1 MQEYDE
7 SFFRAKAN
15 KRAGITWLALIFI
28 ATIYYGIK
36 TKNGEIARGY
46 FIAFTV
52 VGWVTY
58 ITGYIVSMI
67 KGKAA
72 KEYKWVLGICYL
84 LFYAVIAWTALD
96 KISYIF
102 ILPLLSILILYKD
115 PKFIKMIMWF
125 TLFVLISSNIYKGVA
140 KGMMDF
146 VASEE
151 CALQFAIVLCC
162 FACCSSI
169 RIMSSLSSF
178 AIVLCCFACT
188 NMAIRHLV
196 ESDGALTGSIE
207 SELAQVVQTVEQV
220 KDASNSI
227 VDGVTVVRELADEN
241 KQGAN
246 NVVKDMG
253 TLAKN
258 NGILNDKTVSSIEM
272 TKVIDTQVKDV
283 SDLMEEFSKL
293 IEKSVEH
300 ADLSADELTEVVEIT
315 NRMSALS
322 SKIETILETF
332 KKEFENVKQET
343 STIEG
348 ITSQTNLLALNA
360 SIEAARAGEAGK
372 GFAVV
377 ADQIRSLS
385 SGTQDSSNSIME
397 ALSHLEATSD
407 EMLQSIT
414 ETVELIQLNIEKVS
428 TVNKSVS
435 DITSDATSLGDN
447 IKVVDSAVKQVENSN
462 ETLTANMNQV
472 GEIMQIMTESI
483 NNAEQTTK
491 TMLSKYEAS
500 AKSATDIESV
510 VGELMEELGIGGFMN
525 VSDIKSGM
533 KFRMVIEDQTNAK
546 EEYTGEVVDR
556 KDNNVYINI
565 NNRAAFDDKR
575 RNLKCSFNAV
585 VDNVLYCWNGI
596 AIHNVKAGEKG
607 QFKLTIDTNPQVYNR
622 RKYPR
627 MPLDNKCTISVDGT
641 DITYYGHMVNISAN
655 GFAFSVNDSSFENMK
670 GKNIVIEIDNFDVI
684 KDKEIQGC
692 IIRCSNDEGN
702 YIVGCRMPEDSNEI
716 KDYVNKNYSE

>member
-162 FACCSSI
+162 FAC
-169 RIMSSLSSF
+169 
-178 AIVLCCFACT
+178 T

-293 IEKSVEH
+293 IEKSVKH

-385 SGTQDSSNSIME
+385 SGTQESSNSIME

-407 EMLQSIT
+407 EMLESIT

-472 GEIMQIMTESI
+472 GEIMQIMTDSI

-500 AKSATDIESV
+500 ARSATDIESV

-692 IIRCSNDEGN
+692 IIRCSNPPGPGTGRQSGLRRPLLYGDVRRKGPGASSQ
-702 YIVGCRMPEDSNEI
+702 GCLRAGL
-716 KDYVNKNYSE
+716 YLY

>member
-151 CALQFAIVLCC
+151 CALQ
-162 FACCSSI
+162 
-169 RIMSSLSSF
+169 F

-596 AIHNVKAGEKG
+596 AIHNVNAGEKG

>member
-146 VASEE
+146 VASQE
-151 CALQFAIVLCC
+151 CALQ
-162 FACCSSI
+162 
-169 RIMSSLSSF
+169 F

-702 YIVGCRMPEDSNEI
+702 YIVGCRMPDDSNEI

>member
-58 ITGYIVSMI
+58 ITGYTVSMI

-151 CALQFAIVLCC
+151 CALQ
-162 FACCSSI
+162 
-169 RIMSSLSSF
+169 F

-702 YIVGCRMPEDSNEI
+702 YIVGCRMPDDSNEI

>member
-151 CALQFAIVLCC
+151 CALQ
-162 FACCSSI
+162 
-169 RIMSSLSSF
+169 F

-377 ADQIRSLS
+377 AEQIRSLS

>member
-162 FACCSSI
+162 FAC
-169 RIMSSLSSF
+169 
-178 AIVLCCFACT
+178 T

-253 TLAKN
+253 TLSKN
-258 NGILNDKTVSSIEM
+258 NDILNDKTVSSIEM

-300 ADLSADELTEVVEIT
+300 AGLSADELTEVVEIT

-407 EMLQSIT
+407 EMLESIT

-525 VSDIKSGM
+525 VSDIKRGM
-533 KFRMVIEDQTNAK
+533 KFRMVIEGQTNAK

-575 RNLKCSFNAV
+575 RNLKCAFNAV

-716 KDYVNKNYSE
+716 KEYVNKNYSE

>member
-151 CALQFAIVLCC
+151 CALQ
-162 FACCSSI
+162 
-169 RIMSSLSSF
+169 F

-407 EMLQSIT
+407 EMLESIT

>member
-7 SFFRAKAN
+7 SFFGAKAN

-151 CALQFAIVLCC
+151 CALQ
-162 FACCSSI
+162 
-169 RIMSSLSSF
+169 F

>member
-58 ITGYIVSMI
+58 ITGYIVSII

-162 FACCSSI
+162 FAC
-169 RIMSSLSSF
+169 
-178 AIVLCCFACT
+178 T

-258 NGILNDKTVSSIEM
+258 NDILNDKTVSSIEM

-300 ADLSADELTEVVEIT
+300 ADLSADELTEVVDIT
-315 NRMSALS
+315 NRMSVLS

-407 EMLQSIT
+407 EMLESIT

-447 IKVVDSAVKQVENSN
+447 IKIVDSAVKQVENSN

-500 AKSATDIESV
+500 ARSATDIESV

-533 KFRMVIEDQTNAK
+533 KFRMVIEGQTNAR

-565 NNRAAFDDKR
+565 NNRATFDDKR

-585 VDNVLYCWNGI
+585 VDNVLYCWNDI

-655 GFAFSVNDSSFENMK
+655 GFAFSVNDSSFETMK
-670 GKNIVIEIDNFDVI
+670 GQNIVIEIDNFDVI

>member
-162 FACCSSI
+162 FAC
-169 RIMSSLSSF
+169 
-178 AIVLCCFACT
+178 T

-300 ADLSADELTEVVEIT
+300 ADLSADELTEVVDIT
-315 NRMSALS
+315 NRMSVLS

-407 EMLQSIT
+407 EMLESIT

-447 IKVVDSAVKQVENSN
+447 IKIVDSAVKQVENSN

-500 AKSATDIESV
+500 ARSATDIESV

-533 KFRMVIEDQTNAK
+533 KFRMVIEGQTNAR

-556 KDNNVYINI
+556 KDNNVYVNI
-565 NNRAAFDDKR
+565 NNRATFDDKR

-585 VDNVLYCWNGI
+585 VDNVLYCWNDI

>member
-140 KGMMDF
+140 KRMMDF

-151 CALQFAIVLCC
+151 CALQ
-162 FACCSSI
+162 
-169 RIMSSLSSF
+169 F

-702 YIVGCRMPEDSNEI
+702 YIVGCRMPDDSNEI

>member
-162 FACCSSI
+162 FAC
-169 RIMSSLSSF
+169 
-178 AIVLCCFACT
+178 T

-283 SDLMEEFSKL
+283 SDLIEEFSKL

>member
-151 CALQFAIVLCC
+151 CALQ
-162 FACCSSI
+162 
-169 RIMSSLSSF
+169 F

-692 IIRCSNDEGN
+692 IIRCSNDDGN

>member
-151 CALQFAIVLCC
+151 CALQ
-162 FACCSSI
+162 
-169 RIMSSLSSF
+169 F

-702 YIVGCRMPEDSNEI
+702 YIVGCRMPEESNEI

>member
-151 CALQFAIVLCC
+151 CALQ
-162 FACCSSI
+162 
-169 RIMSSLSSF
+169 F

-407 EMLQSIT
+407 EMLQSIP

>member
-151 CALQFAIVLCC
+151 CALQ
-162 FACCSSI
+162 
-169 RIMSSLSSF
+169 F

-407 EMLQSIT
+407 EMLESIT

-447 IKVVDSAVKQVENSN
+447 IKVVDSAVKQGENSN

>member
-15 KRAGITWLALIFI
+15 KRAGITWLTLIFI

-151 CALQFAIVLCC
+151 CALQ
-162 FACCSSI
+162 
-169 RIMSSLSSF
+169 F

>member
-162 FACCSSI
+162 FAC
-169 RIMSSLSSF
+169 
-178 AIVLCCFACT
+178 T

-258 NGILNDKTVSSIEM
+258 NDILNDKTVSSIEM

-300 ADLSADELTEVVEIT
+300 ADLSADELTEVVDIT
-315 NRMSALS
+315 NRMSVLS

-407 EMLQSIT
+407 EMLESIT

-447 IKVVDSAVKQVENSN
+447 IKIVDSAVKQVENSN

-472 GEIMQIMTESI
+472 GEIMQIMTDSI

-500 AKSATDIESV
+500 ARSATDIESV

-533 KFRMVIEDQTNAK
+533 KFRMVIEGQTNAR

-565 NNRAAFDDKR
+565 NNRATFDDKR

-585 VDNVLYCWNGI
+585 VDNVLYCWNDI

>member
-151 CALQFAIVLCC
+151 CALQ
-162 FACCSSI
+162 
-169 RIMSSLSSF
+169 F

-385 SGTQDSSNSIME
+385 SGTQDSSNSIIE

>member
-84 LFYAVIAWTALD
+84 LFYAVIAWAALD

-151 CALQFAIVLCC
+151 CALQ
-162 FACCSSI
+162 
-169 RIMSSLSSF
+169 F

>member
-151 CALQFAIVLCC
+151 CALQ
-162 FACCSSI
+162 
-169 RIMSSLSSF
+169 F

>member
-162 FACCSSI
+162 FAC
-169 RIMSSLSSF
+169 
-178 AIVLCCFACT
+178 T

-283 SDLMEEFSKL
+283 SDLMEEFSML

>member
-151 CALQFAIVLCC
+151 CALQ
-162 FACCSSI
+162 
-169 RIMSSLSSF
+169 F

-407 EMLQSIT
+407 EMLESIT

-533 KFRMVIEDQTNAK
+533 KFRMVIEGQTNAR

-565 NNRAAFDDKR
+565 NNRATFDDKR

-585 VDNVLYCWNGI
+585 VDNVLYCWNDI

-622 RKYPR
+622 RRYPR

>member
-1 MQEYDE
+1 MNHFQ
-7 SFFRAKAN
+7 AKAN

-162 FACCSSI
+162 FAC
-169 RIMSSLSSF
+169 
-178 AIVLCCFACT
+178 T

-258 NGILNDKTVSSIEM
+258 NDILNDKTVSSIEM

-300 ADLSADELTEVVEIT
+300 ADLSADELTEVVDIT
-315 NRMSALS
+315 NRMSVLS

-407 EMLQSIT
+407 EMLESIT

-447 IKVVDSAVKQVENSN
+447 IKIVDSAVKQVENSN

-472 GEIMQIMTESI
+472 GEIMQIMTDSI

-500 AKSATDIESV
+500 ARSATDIESV

-533 KFRMVIEDQTNAK
+533 KFRMVIEGQTNAR

-565 NNRAAFDDKR
+565 NNRATFDDKR

-585 VDNVLYCWNGI
+585 VDNVLYCWNDI

-655 GFAFSVNDSSFENMK
+655 GFAFSVNDSSFETMK
-670 GKNIVIEIDNFDVI
+670 GQNIVIEIDNFDVI

>member
-151 CALQFAIVLCC
+151 CALQ
-162 FACCSSI
+162 
-169 RIMSSLSSF
+169 F

-407 EMLQSIT
+407 EMLESIT

-533 KFRMVIEDQTNAK
+533 KFRMVIEGQTNAR

-596 AIHNVKAGEKG
+596 AIHNVKVGEKG

>member
-151 CALQFAIVLCC
+151 CALQ
-162 FACCSSI
+162 
-169 RIMSSLSSF
+169 F

-407 EMLQSIT
+407 EMLESIT

-500 AKSATDIESV
+500 ARSATDIESV

>member
-151 CALQFAIVLCC
+151 CALQ
-162 FACCSSI
+162 
-169 RIMSSLSSF
+169 F

-407 EMLQSIT
+407 EMLESIT

-435 DITSDATSLGDN
+435 DITSDATSIGDN

-533 KFRMVIEDQTNAK
+533 KFRMVIEGQTNAR

-585 VDNVLYCWNGI
+585 VDNVLYCWNDI

>member
-72 KEYKWVLGICYL
+72 KEYKWVLCICYL

-151 CALQFAIVLCC
+151 CALQ
-162 FACCSSI
+162 
-169 RIMSSLSSF
+169 F

>member
-151 CALQFAIVLCC
+151 YALQ
-162 FACCSSI
+162 
-169 RIMSSLSSF
+169 F

>member
-151 CALQFAIVLCC
+151 CALQ
-162 FACCSSI
+162 
-169 RIMSSLSSF
+169 F

-702 YIVGCRMPEDSNEI
+702 YIVGCRIPEDSNEI

>member
-151 CALQFAIVLCC
+151 CALQ
-162 FACCSSI
+162 
-169 RIMSSLSSF
+169 F

-407 EMLQSIT
+407 EMLESIT

-500 AKSATDIESV
+500 ARSATDIESV

-533 KFRMVIEDQTNAK
+533 KFRMVIEGQTNAR

-565 NNRAAFDDKR
+565 NNRATFDDKR

-585 VDNVLYCWNGI
+585 VDNVLYCWNDI

-655 GFAFSVNDSSFENMK
+655 GFAFSVNDSSFETMK
-670 GKNIVIEIDNFDVI
+670 GQNIVIEIDNFDVI

>member
-151 CALQFAIVLCC
+151 CALQ
-162 FACCSSI
+162 
-169 RIMSSLSSF
+169 F

-407 EMLQSIT
+407 EMLESIT

-447 IKVVDSAVKQVENSN
+447 IKIVDSAVKQVENSN

-472 GEIMQIMTESI
+472 GEIMQIMTDSI

-500 AKSATDIESV
+500 ARSATDIESV

-533 KFRMVIEDQTNAK
+533 KFRMVIEGQTNAR

-565 NNRAAFDDKR
+565 NNRATFDDKR

-585 VDNVLYCWNGI
+585 VDNVLYCWNDI

-627 MPLDNKCTISVDGT
+627 MTLDNKCTISVDGT

-655 GFAFSVNDSSFENMK
+655 GFAFSVNDSSFETMK
-670 GKNIVIEIDNFDVI
+670 GQNIVIEIDNFDVI

>member
-151 CALQFAIVLCC
+151 CALQ
-162 FACCSSI
+162 
-169 RIMSSLSSF
+169 F

-447 IKVVDSAVKQVENSN
+447 IKIVDSAVKQVENSN

-510 VGELMEELGIGGFMN
+510 VGKLMEELGIGGFMN